1 MTIPLLIGVS
11 IVSFGIVQLTPG
23 DPGAM
28 MMDPTITE
36 EDRAQYMEAYG
47 LNDPIP
53 VQYVRWIGQI
63 LQGNLGYSLIQEGM
77 SVSELILARLP
88 NTLILMIAST
98 ILAMIIA
105 IPIGIYSAT
114 RPYTL
119 TDYTITT
126 ASFMGVAIPNFWFG
140 LVLIMFFAVQLGWFP
155 SGGAQTLHA
164 PFNIWDRLHH
174 LILPAIVLATAD
186 TASLTRYTRSSMI
199 EVLDQD
205 YIRTAR
211 AKGFKQGKVVYKH
224 GVRNG
229 LIPVLTLFGLMIPSF
244 IGGAVITEK
253 IFNWPGIGLL
263 FIDAT
268 FQRDYP
274 IIMALTMISAVLV
287 VIGNLIADILYAIFD
302 PRIEY

>member
-1 MTIPLLIGVS
+1 MITYIIRRIIMTIPLLIGVS

-53 VQYVRWIGQI
+53 VQYVRWVGQI

-140 LVLIMFFAVQLGWFP
+140 LVLIMFFG
-155 SGGAQTLHA
+155 
-164 PFNIWDRLHH
+164 
-174 LILPAIVLATAD
+174 
-186 TASLTRYTRSSMI
+186 
-199 EVLDQD
+199 
-205 YIRTAR
+205 
-211 AKGFKQGKVVYKH
+211 
-224 GVRNG
+224 
-229 LIPVLTLFGLMIPSF
+229 
-244 IGGAVITEK
+244 
-253 IFNWPGIGLL
+253 
-263 FIDAT
+263 
-268 FQRDYP
+268 
-274 IIMALTMISAVLV
+274 
-287 VIGNLIADILYAIFD
+287 
-302 PRIEY
+302 